1 MEIKK
6 NKSIAVMTWQLIN
19 YGTALQA
26 FALNQYLRD
35 LGYHCDLVNYSLENE
50 NLLHVNSE
58 EKVNFFLRL
67 KGMLDRKQRHILEK
81 KRMNAEKIYADQI
94 NAARKRIEDFYKEI
108 PHIGESRLTKEE
120 LPNLLKKYTCFICG
134 SDQIWNPK
142 FLDNAYYLDFVENAK
157 RLAYAPS
164 MGVTSLTNAEKNYI
178 IPRIKKFD
186 AVSVRETQSAD
197 LLKENGI
204 KDVRVVADPT
214 LLLSRESWDCKIPY
228 SKIVDTDKKVVFVYF
243 LGQNNWYKEKIQ
255 KLKEKMKDWVWITI
269 PKTYDTYMGKEFD
282 IRMADAGPVEFINLI
297 RQSQFVLTDSYHGV
311 CMALKY
317 HKNFLALKRF
327 LDDEKHS
334 ENSRIQSL
342 LELIKLP
349 DRLIDRSDNHMQNLP
364 SIDWNMADVQLEKL
378 VKESRDFLEV
388 SLR

>member
-6 NKSIAVMTWQLIN
+6 RDSIAVMTWQLIN

-50 NLLHVNSE
+50 NLLHINGE
-58 EKVNFFLRL
+58 EKVNFFIRL
-67 KGMLDRKQRHILEK
+67 KRMMNRKRRHALEK
-81 KRMNAEKIYADQI
+81 KRINAEKPYADQI
-94 NAARKRIEDFYKEI
+94 KLARSRIENFYMKI
-108 PHIGESRLTKEE
+108 PHTGEDRLTKKE
-120 LPNLLKKYTCFICG
+120 LSDLRRKYTCFICG

-142 FLDNAYYLDFVENAK
+142 FLDNAYYLDFAEDAK

-164 MGVTSLTNAEKNYI
+164 MGVTSLTTVEKNYI

-197 LLKENGI
+197 LLKKNGI
-204 KDVRVVADPT
+204 ENVRVVADPT
-214 LLLSRESWDCKIPY
+214 LLLTRERWDCKIPY
-228 SKIVDTDKKVVFVYF
+228 SKVADTDKKVVFVYF
-243 LGQNNWYKEKIQ
+243 LGQNSWYKEKIEI
-255 KLKEKMKDWVWITI
+255 LKEKMKDWVWITI

-282 IRMADAGPVEFINLI
+282 IRIADAGPVEFINLI

-317 HKNFLALKRF
+317 HKDFLALKRF
-327 LDDEKHS
+327 ADGEKYS

-342 LELIKLP
+342 LDLIELP
-349 DRLIDRSDNHMQNLP
+349 DRLIGRRDHHMQKLT
-364 SIDWNMADVQLEKL
+364 SIDWNKADAQLEKL
-378 VKESRDFLEV
+378 LKESRDFLEA
-388 SLR
+388 SLE